1 MDIYILVWDTLKM
14 CGGIILIKSILSLSL
29 MVVSPVAKLICTNRE
44 REQREDNSV
53 MKLKKVCIKSWSI
66 LLYVLRYY

>member
-1 MDIYILVWDTLKM
+1 M

-29 MVVSPVAKLICTNRE
+29 MVVSPVAMLICTKRE

-53 MKLKKVCIKSWSI
+53 VKINKVCIKS
-66 LLYVLRYY
+66 